1 MYRETRRGQNN
12 SINKVAVNTSAVTE
26 AKGIASFR
34 IFAASK
40 VESYNVNQLYC
51 GTVCTVIIFSL
62 YYFQKCASS
71 ERSSLRYDAYFSDFG
86 ARLLKKRVLFPTPQI
101 IT

>member
-1 MYRETRRGQNN
+1 MLYRETRRGQNN

-40 VESYNVNQLYC
+40 VESYNVNPSTLLWNSLHSYNFFLFTISKSVLAPKGALYDMMR
-51 GTVCTVIIFSL
+51 IFQIL
-62 YYFQKCASS
+62 
-71 ERSSLRYDAYFSDFG
+71 ELDF
-86 ARLLKKRVLFPTPQI
+86 
-101 IT
+101 